1 MAKVVQKEKA
11 ITLRKKGKSLS
22 EIAQELKVSKGSVSI
37 WVRDVVLSDSAKRAI
52 ELKLAKGSY
61 EGRLKG
67 SLANKKKKIDAEFQ
81 ARQMASREIGKV
93 SDRDLLMIGTALFW
107 AEGNKK
113 GSRFVFSNSDP
124 AMISLMASFLQKCM
138 DVTHGELYLSIQI
151 NESHKSR
158 SDKVIKFWTKHLGF
172 DKSQIR
178 GPYFIRTKTVKQY
191 ANSDN
196 YFGIA
201 RLQVRR
207 SSVLQYE
214 ILGYIRGLAERFN
227 MSG

>member
-1 MAKVVQKEKA
+1 MRR
-11 ITLRKKGKSLS
+11 I
-22 EIAQELKVSKGSVSI
+22 
-37 WVRDVVLSDSAKRAI
+37 
-52 ELKLAKGSY
+52 
-61 EGRLKG
+61 KG
-67 SLANKKKKIDAEFQ
+67 SLTNRDKRTAVQEKVRQTAEKELGKISE
-81 ARQMASREIGKV
+81 
-93 SDRDLLMIGTALFW
+93 RDLLMIGTALFW

-138 DVTHGELYLSIQI
+138 GVTHDEMYLSIQI

-158 SDKVIKFWTKHLGF
+158 SDKVIKFWMKHLNF

-178 GPYFIRTKTVKQY
+178 GPYFIRSKTVKEY

-201 RLQVRR
+201 RMQVRR
-207 SSVLQYE
+207 SSVLQYR